1 MKSTSKIAASDANDA
16 RLRDGD
22 LASRLKLLLINK
34 TPDRG
39 RFSALETLTL
49 IPAATWRT
57 WWTRGAVP
65 SGALVEAAAKC
76 WPQHAYW
83 LVTGK
88 TDIRC
93 GHDMPSTEGTA
104 AQGYVSNW
112 PESSCLLKPN
122 IQTGFSHEYLKL
134 TMELNENGDTQSASF
149 QLKKDSLDSL
159 AKRRKEEIS
168 KNFDIPLLLES
179 RGHVNNGDQEN

>member
-1 MKSTSKIAASDANDA
+1 MKSTSNSAASDANDI

-22 LASRLKLLLINK
+22 LASRLKLLLLNK

-65 SGALVEAAAKC
+65 NGSLVEAAAKC

-93 GHDMPSTEGTA
+93 GHGMPSTEGTA

-112 PESSCLLKPN
+112 PEADCLIKPN
-122 IQTGFSHEYLKL
+122 IQSGYSQEYLKL
-134 TMELNENGDTQSASF
+134 TVELDENGDTQSASF

-159 AKRRKEEIS
+159 AKRRKAEIC
-168 KNFDIPLLLES
+168 KNFDVPLLLES
-179 RGHVNNGDQEN
+179 KANASNGTQEN